1 MKINF
6 EPRRN
11 LPLHVD
17 QPSRLRRALLMG
29 CAYLPATSLLAV
41 LSGCNEDNG
50 LASDSETITASPS
63 TFDLPSE
70 AVVEAEVPPSTP
82 SLSIPLPPYATTDVQ
97 PSLPAPSTEP
107 PPTTVP
113 VTHIP
118 ERPELI
124 APPAES
130 APDKG
135 VSPEA
140 GKSQSAAPEPVKPL
154 VVQSAP
160 PTAAMA
166 VASTGAVS
174 PTTQAVVGNTVLTK
188 APAPSPSLSEP
199 VKPPAP
205 PAVKRT
211 RMNVGIYNLEYN
223 SFKQISTRSK
233 AILTTKGTT
242 TTVTIN
248 DPKDPQKTITFES
261 ADKYLKYAS
270 DNKIPSALTPDSV
283 RTPDPKDTT
292 KTLVYEGIETYL
304 KRALDNRFALFYRAM
319 VTAFKKHRPTEFDV
333 SFFTAPEFFWNVPW
347 GDFLN
352 EAELV
357 VSGNLYL
364 DAVTQNARI
373 LISKFPEDKYGR
385 IVLLPG
391 TVATLA
397 PEPNA
402 FLASNGAYAGGVG
415 IIYGARN
422 HLVCTHNL
430 PLDDPRYP
438 RPAYMIWPK
447 RLVSAI
453 DYKDVTAPNCNSV
466 MKDDKSVYVN
476 GDDLKANPSNPKAY
490 NYIEKC
496 TLSKDGG
503 VNISIAS
510 VSSSLAQSFDAQGK
524 VISNKF
530 QNNIIEELPFGID
543 ICLDYMSANVQSDKY
558 RMAQLDQRYFKLDFV
573 ISAGTSLSTANYAD
587 TPYIQYAIH
596 NEGILPSSESYHYW
610 DYTTGNAVKRDLY
623 SSIWGIEYDKRNN
636 TVSGELLTPLDARS
650 TYDDIRGVITVD
662 KSVSFIAPADA
673 DSQGIPNI
681 RDAMNPAKVRIWS
694 LDVDVSDTVKN
705 ADAVAAANTKS
716 VVQFIK

>member
-1 MKINF
+1 VKINF
-6 EPRRN
+6 EPRR
-11 LPLHVD
+11 
-17 QPSRLRRALLMG
+17 
-29 CAYLPATSLLAV
+29 TLLAV

-97 PSLPAPSTEP
+97 PSLPAPSTES

-140 GKSQSAAPEPVKPL
+140 GKSQSAASEPVKPL

-223 SFKQISTRSK
+223 SFTQISTRSK
-233 AILTTKGTT
+233 AIFTGWA
-242 TTVTIN
+242 VTIN

-261 ADKYLKYAS
+261 TDKYLKYAS
-270 DNKIPSALTPDSV
+270 DNKMPPAITSDSA
-283 RTPDPKDTT
+283 RIADPKDTT
-292 KTLVYEGIETYL
+292 KTLVYEAIETYL

-319 VTAFKKHRPTEFDV
+319 VTAFKKHPPTEFDV
-333 SFFTAPEFFWNVPW
+333 SFFTAPEFYWNVPW
-347 GDFLN
+347 SDFVN

-357 VSGNLYL
+357 KSGDLYL
-364 DAVTQNARI
+364 DTVTRNARA
-373 LISKFPEDKYGR
+373 LISKFPEKKYGK

-397 PEPNA
+397 K
-402 FLASNGAYAGGVG
+402 ASHTFYVNQKYIETTPIGKPVYN
-415 IIYGARN
+415 ARN

-430 PLDDPRYP
+430 SLDDPLHR

-447 RLVSAI
+447 RMVSSI
-453 DYKDVTAPNCNSV
+453 DYKDSTAGNCKNDDWDKAKKDGKLLTTEPTNPN
-466 MKDDKSVYVN
+466 KWVYPM
-476 GDDLKANPSNPKAY
+476 G
-490 NYIEKC
+490 C
-496 TLSKDGG
+496 TLNSDTKLEIL
-503 VNISIAS
+503 VAK
-510 VSSSLAQSFDAQGK
+510 VSSSLAESFDTSGNL
-524 VISNKF
+524 ISSKF
-530 QNNIIEELPFGID
+530 QNDLIEGLPFGID

-681 RDAMNPAKVRIWS
+681 LDAMNPAKVRIWS